1 MRRVKKALAP
11 TRLVRIACAAAALTL
26 VLTACDERPPVS
38 APAASTDEVEV
49 VVPAAPAPEPT
60 VEAPAAP
67 EGVEPTPPAG
77 PVETPAP
84 AGEEPE
90 PAPPVVPVDDATTP
104 EPVGHATFPENAVG
118 DYQLGGAYTPAA
130 EVTLVVRDSTAEP
143 APGLYN
149 VCYVNGFQTQPGDS
163 DVWLAEHPELVLRT
177 AAGKPV
183 VDPGWPDEYILDVST
198 AAKRE
203 ALAEIM
209 AGTMATCSE
218 RGFDAVELDNLDA
231 YSRSGGALDLDDT
244 VAAAHLY
251 AERGHA
257 LGLAVGQKNT
267 AELGAR
273 GRDEIGFDFAIVE
286 ECGYWEEC
294 DVFTDVY
301 GSAVFAIE
309 YPDDGDFAASCAVPG
324 RPANMVLRDHD
335 LVVPAHAD
343 YVYERC

>member
-1 MRRVKKALAP
+1 MRRVKNTLAP
-11 TRLVRIACAAAALTL
+11 TRFVRIACAAAALTL
-26 VLTACDERPPVS
+26 VLTACDERPPLS
-38 APAASTDEVEV
+38 APTETTGEVEV
-49 VVPAAPAPEPT
+49 VVPAEPAPEPT
-60 VEAPAAP
+60 VEAPTEPEDVVVPTAP
-67 EGVEPTPPAG
+67 AE

-84 AGEEPE
+84 VVEEPE
-90 PAPPVVPVDDATTP
+90 PEVVPVDDAATP
-104 EPVGHATFPENAVG
+104 EPAGRAAFPENAVG

-163 DVWLAEHPELVLRT
+163 DAWLAEHPELVLRT

-198 AAKRE
+198 EAKRE
-203 ALAEIM
+203 AIADIM
-209 AGTMATCSE
+209 AGTMATCAE
-218 RGFDAVELDNLDA
+218 RGFDAVELDNLDS

-251 AERGHA
+251 VERGHA

-267 AELGAR
+267 AELEAR

-309 YPDDGDFAASCAVPG
+309 YPDDGDFAATCAVPG

-335 LVVPAHAD
+335 LVTPSHED